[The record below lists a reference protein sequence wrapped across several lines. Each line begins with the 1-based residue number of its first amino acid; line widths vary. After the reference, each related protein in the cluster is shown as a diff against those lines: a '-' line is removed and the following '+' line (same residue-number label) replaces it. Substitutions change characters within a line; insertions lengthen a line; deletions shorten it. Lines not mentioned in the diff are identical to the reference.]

1 MKKYSKFIL
10 CIVFV
15 LSTVLTVA
23 IAIGIANDDDD
34 GLMMKPS
41 QAVYLGQIF
50 QAKCRENYYHLIRK
64 KCSLRGQEDKPCFN
78 DCRLLSSN

>member
-1 MKKYSKFIL
+1 MKKYSKFII

-23 IAIGIANDDDD
+23 IAIGIVNDADD
-34 GLMMKPS
+34 GLMIKPS

-50 QAKCRENYYHLIRK
+50 LQRE
-64 KCSLRGQEDKPCFN
+64 
-78 DCRLLSSN
+78 LLSFDSQKVLIKRTRR